1 MKLCKQNKR
10 KEKEHSEGRKNSNN
24 ERKEYTQIF
33 NYNGREKKKWKGRA
47 VVGSGGRWGNNKRI
61 KWKVHRNKVEDKKK
75 VGQS

>member
-1 MKLCKQNKR
+1 M
-10 KEKEHSEGRKNSNN
+10 KEKNTRRFLITTG
-24 ERKEYTQIF
+24 ER
-33 NYNGREKKKWKGRA
+33 KKKWKGRA